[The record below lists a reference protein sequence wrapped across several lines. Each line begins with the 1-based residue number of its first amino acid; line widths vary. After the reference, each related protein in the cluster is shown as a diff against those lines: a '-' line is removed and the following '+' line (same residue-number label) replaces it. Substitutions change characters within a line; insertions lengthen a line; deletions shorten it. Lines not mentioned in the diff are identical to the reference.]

1 MSLPLTP
8 ALATDCVVFDPLGRV
23 LLIRRAHE
31 PCTGKYALPGGFVK
45 LGETVESACRREVME
60 ETGIEVTEISL
71 VGVYSDI
78 DRDPRGHIVSVAFK
92 AELMREILPRT
103 GSDAKSAHWV
113 DTHDV
118 ELEYDHARILADAKK
133 RRANTATKVQ
143 S

>member
-1 MSLPLTP
+1 M
-8 ALATDCVVFDPLGRV
+8 
-23 LLIRRAHE
+23 
-31 PCTGKYALPGGFVK
+31 K

-92 AELMREILPRT
+92 AELMKEILPRA

-113 DTHDV
+113 DQTTLNSHMTTP
-118 ELEYDHARILADAKK
+118 ESWLMPRSLG
-133 RRANTATKVQ
+133 ANTATKVQ
-143 S
+143 P